1 MLIAEVWASLATT
14 HGLMLNPVTPR
25 DDPAADIAVAG
36 PGLPRT
42 DYTVKVFPKALTPAQ
57 VRDVRTREPGR
68 HLLLVV
74 PAATA
79 RARSQA
85 RDLGVSLLV
94 APPGDAG
101 QLMGTMIG
109 SDRTRLDLDPAP
121 VTPARR
127 ARGRIPW
134 ATYEVAFQLLA
145 APAHSQ
151 RDLASRAQVSQPRI
165 AQVLDALGPLVGHDA
180 GGWSP
185 APGLAEWLV
194 EHYPR
199 TVDVTTSW
207 LTLDPVGPFAARL
220 GAHLE
225 QEGIAHAFTG
235 DVAADALAPWA
246 RPTTVRVWAQT
257 PVDLTSLGLTPA
269 SPGSANVTVGLPQ
282 DPYVLTRTRLTPTGL
297 RVQTPWRVWVDLAQH
312 GDPQAAEHLAHALRT
327 GRLTA

>member
-1 MLIAEVWASLATT
+1 MLIDEMWSSLATT
-14 HGLMLNPVTPR
+14 HGLMLQPVAPG
-25 DDPAADIAVAG
+25 DDPAADIAVVG

-42 DYTVKVFPKALTPAQ
+42 DYRVKVFPKALTPAQ
-57 VRDVRTREPGR
+57 VRDVRSREPGR

-74 PAATA
+74 PAASA
-79 RARSQA
+79 RARSEA
-85 RDLGVSLLV
+85 RELGFSLLV
-94 APPGDAG
+94 APQGEGG
-101 QLMGTMIG
+101 QLAGTMIG
-109 SDRTRLDLDPAP
+109 SDGTRLDLDPAP

-145 APAHSQ
+145 APAPTQ
-151 RDLASRAQVSQPRI
+151 RNLASRAQVTQPRI
-165 AQVLDALGPLVGHDA
+165 TQIVDTLGPLVRHDPS
-180 GGWSP
+180 GWSAGP
-185 APGLAEWLV
+185 DLAEWLV

-199 TVDVTTSW
+199 TVDVRTTW
-207 LTLDPVGPFAARL
+207 LTLDPVVPFAARL

-246 RPTTVRVWAQT
+246 RPTAVRVWVQT
-257 PVDLTSLGLTPA
+257 PMDLTGLGLTPA
-269 SPGSANVTVGLPQ
+269 PPGSANVTLALAQ

-297 RVQTPWRVWVDLAQH
+297 RVQAPWRVWVDLAQH
-312 GDPQAAEHLAHALRT
+312 GDPQAAEHLARELRS